1 LQSIDSVLFPTLKH
15 LHFLFENRSAGAIFL
30 GVVASFLF
38 AAPVPLI
45 PFLAF
50 LPLLLSLW
58 LWGEE
63 GLFISSAAALVLV
76 MLFTFYLPVITFV
89 VIYVFPLLCL
99 GRILPKTRTLSKA
112 AQSRVPL
119 SKSSGG
125 GYFEA
130 KLVGLYV
137 LIAAIVALATLWLL
151 SQFVDLDARGAFFEQ
166 LLSQTGKSQ
175 DDPLRDGLLI
185 TYSPALMGILWAGV
199 FALNI
204 SLSLMIAR
212 RIGVEVPF
220 SWDGSRWALGTWP
233 YGIFAVV
240 LMGAV
245 LGPNPGFVLFAR
257 NLLPALTIP
266 FWVEGALVTNSL
278 IKRLSQN
285 CWIQRFLWAGLALLG
300 WPLLMV
306 LFLGF
311 IEPWSQLRLQ
321 SRKRL

>member
-1 LQSIDSVLFPTLKH
+1 M
-15 LHFLFENRSAGAIFL
+15 FENRSAGAIFL

-38 AAPVPLI
+38 SAPVPLI
-45 PFLAF
+45 LFLAF

-99 GRILPKTRTLSKA
+99 GRILPKTRKLSKA
-112 AQSRVPL
+112 DQSRPPL
-119 SKSSGG
+119 SQSSAGVH
-125 GYFEA
+125 FET

-137 LIAAIVALATLWLL
+137 LIAAIVALGTLWFL

-166 LLSQTGKSQ
+166 LLSQTGKLQ
-175 DDPLRDGLLI
+175 DDPLVDGIRLLI
-185 TYSPALMGILWAGV
+185 PYSPALVGILWTGV
-199 FALNI
+199 FALNM
-204 SLSLMIAR
+204 SLSRMIAR
-212 RIGVEVPF
+212 RIGVEVSF

-233 YGIFAVV
+233 YGIFAIV
-240 LMGAV
+240 LMGGV
-245 LGPNPGFVLFAR
+245 LGPNPGFVLFAG

-278 IKRLSQN
+278 IKRFSQN

-321 SRKRL
+321 SCKRL